1 MFEIVALKQQVLD
14 RIQGEYRMSY
24 MLKVYR
30 IFYRSQTSVGVIEIP
45 ALSEYKAKWHFHKT
59 HPGFEIMEIWIG

>member
-1 MFEIVALKQQVLD
+1 
-14 RIQGEYRMSY
+14 MSY

-30 IFYRSQTSVGVIEIP
+30 IFYRSQTSIGVIEIP

>member
-14 RIQGEYRMSY
+14 RIQEKSRMPY

-30 IFYRSQTSVGVIEIP
+30 IFYRSPTSIGVVEIP
-45 ALSEYKAKWHFHKT
+45 ALSEYKAKWHFQKT

>member
-1 MFEIVALKQQVLD
+1 MP
-14 RIQGEYRMSY
+14 Y

-30 IFYRSQTSVGVIEIP
+30 IFYRSPTSIGVVEIP